1 MRACFV
7 AIPALLASLVAGGP
21 VFAQSVCGERAAF
34 VRQLSNAYDE
44 MPKAVGRVSNGGV
57 LELLTSHDGT
67 WTMLI
72 TMPDGVACV
81 AASGEAWEELPALSD
96 DPEA

>member
-1 MRACFV
+1 MRVRFV
-7 AIPALLASLVAGGP
+7 AVPTLLASIVAVGP

-34 VRQLSNAYDE
+34 IRQLSKAYSE
-44 MPKAVGRVSNGGV
+44 LPRAVGRVSNGGK
-57 LELLTSHDGT
+57 LELLTSHDGS

-81 AASGEAWEELPALSD
+81 AASGEAWEELPALSS

>member
-7 AIPALLASLVAGGP
+7 AVSALLASTVVGSPA
-21 VFAQSVCGERAAF
+21 VAQSVCGERAAF
-34 VRQLSNAYDE
+34 VRQLSNTHSE
-44 MPKAVGRVSNGGV
+44 MPRAVGRVSNGGV
-57 LELLTSHDGT
+57 LELLTSQDGT

-72 TMPDGVACV
+72 TTPDGVACV
-81 AASGEAWEELPALSD
+81 AASGEAWKELPALSS